1 MFLCVCENCVM
12 GCAYVRCV
20 YEHAFVR
27 VQLHVNYHSACEVW
41 VCVLWVMCNV
51 CWGFKYKCCV

>member
-1 MFLCVCENCVM
+1 MFLCVCESCVM

-27 VQLHVNYHSACEVW
+27 VQLHVNYHSACEVC
-41 VCVLWVMCNV
+41 VCVLWVMYV
-51 CWGFKYKCCV
+51 CCGFNYKCCV